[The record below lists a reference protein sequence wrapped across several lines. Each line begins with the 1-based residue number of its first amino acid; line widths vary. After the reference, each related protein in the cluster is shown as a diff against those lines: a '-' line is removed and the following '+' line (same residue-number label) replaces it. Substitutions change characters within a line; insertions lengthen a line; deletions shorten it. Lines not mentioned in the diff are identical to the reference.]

1 MTDSTQ
7 HCPGLQTAKTL
18 KSLMCK
24 CESCGAEKEIF
35 SDELDRPQKC
45 DGCGVVLDVKKC
57 RIDAQAG
64 GVAP

>member
-1 MTDSTQ
+1 M
-7 HCPGLQTAKTL
+7 G
-18 KSLMCK
+18 K
-24 CESCGAEKEIF
+24 CESCGTEKEIF

-45 DGCGVVLDVKKC
+45 DGCGAALDVKKC

>member
-1 MTDSTQ
+1 MIDSTQ
-7 HCPGLQTAKTL
+7 HCPGLQAHKTL
-18 KSLMCK
+18 KSMIVK
-24 CESCGAEKEIF
+24 CDSCGTEKEIF

-45 DGCGVVLDVKKC
+45 DNCGTALDVKKG